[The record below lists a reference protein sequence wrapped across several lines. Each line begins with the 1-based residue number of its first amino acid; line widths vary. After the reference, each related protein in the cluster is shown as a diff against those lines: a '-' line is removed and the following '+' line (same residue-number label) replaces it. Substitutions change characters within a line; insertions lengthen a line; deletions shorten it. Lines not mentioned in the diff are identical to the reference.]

1 MHILVLALA
10 LLPAATFAEE
20 RDPVRPPVRG
30 SAGPECRNASA
41 QHAKAMG
48 KPARPRNLAQEP
60 AADQYLTVLRLE
72 GGCDKPVK
80 IRESIGDD
88 AGDQR

>member
-1 MHILVLALA
+1 MRILVLALA
-10 LLPAATFAEE
+10 LLPAAAIAED
-20 RDPVRPPVRG
+20 RVPVRPAMAAKPG
-30 SAGPECRNASA
+30 CANADP
-41 QHAKAMG
+41 QYAKA
-48 KPARPRNLAQEP
+48 KEPLRTRNLAQEP

-72 GGCDKPVK
+72 DGCDKPVK

>member
-10 LLPAATFAEE
+10 LLPAAALAED
-20 RDPVRPPVRG
+20 RDPVPPPVRG
-30 SAGPECRNASA
+30 SAGPECRNAST
-41 QHAKAMG
+41 QYAKAMG

-80 IRESIGDD
+80 IRESIGDG
-88 AGDQR
+88 AEDQR